1 MRNFLV
7 RSNQIDDTGRR
18 LTVNTDANGRFHS
31 DWLSMMYSRLRLARN
46 LLRDDGAIVIAI
58 DDNEVSN
65 LRKMCDEVFGEE
77 NFIGCIIWQ
86 KVYSPKN
93 SARHFSVDHD
103 YLLVFAKSG
112 SLWSPHL
119 LPRSAEAD
127 ARYENLDNDPRGV
140 WKPSDLTARNFYSKG
155 RYEVTSP
162 SGKTFNSGV
171 GRYWRQSYEKF
182 IEMEKDNRIWWGPQG
197 DAMPAQKR
205 FLSDVQQ
212 GIVTQTIWPYKDV
225 GHTQEAKKELL
236 KYVEFKDN
244 ENVLNSV
251 KPTRLIRKVLQI
263 ATSKSEEE
271 IVLDFF
277 SGSASTAHAVLAQN
291 ASDGGNRRS
300 LQYRSMSHFLNQ
312 SLDSLLSLRW
322 GLHGFEM

>member
-1 MRNFLV
+1 MKQELSSCTVEGPRERYQLNWPGKREALLTGNAPIAKTLRPCREDSIHFQSAKNLFIEGDNLDALKLLQETYLNRVKLIFIDPPYNTGREFIYDDDFSESMRNFLV

-119 LPRSAEAD
+119 LHAQPRQMLD
-127 ARYENLDNDPRGV
+127 MRILTTILVVFGNLVILLRVISIAKDVMKLRVHQERP
-140 WKPSDLTARNFYSKG
+140 LTPG
-155 RYEVTSP
+155 
-162 SGKTFNSGV
+162 
-171 GRYWRQSYEKF
+171 
-182 IEMEKDNRIWWGPQG
+182 
-197 DAMPAQKR
+197 
-205 FLSDVQQ
+205 SDVI
-212 GIVTQTIWPYKDV
+212 GANLMRNSSRWRRIIV
-225 GHTQEAKKELL
+225 
-236 KYVEFKDN
+236 F
-244 ENVLNSV
+244 
-251 KPTRLIRKVLQI
+251 
-263 ATSKSEEE
+263 
-271 IVLDFF
+271 
-277 SGSASTAHAVLAQN
+277 
-291 ASDGGNRRS
+291 GGAA
-300 LQYRSMSHFLNQ
+300 
-312 SLDSLLSLRW
+312 
-322 GLHGFEM
+322 G